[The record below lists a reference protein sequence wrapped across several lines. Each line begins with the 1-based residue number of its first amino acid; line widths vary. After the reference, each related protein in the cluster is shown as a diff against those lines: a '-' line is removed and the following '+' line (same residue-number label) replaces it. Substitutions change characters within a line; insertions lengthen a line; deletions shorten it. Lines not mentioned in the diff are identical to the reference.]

1 MPNNPTIKANFFVT
15 LSPNSSA
22 FPLDGLTKLPLI
34 YPHDPGAP
42 GQMERL
48 NVTFFR

>member
-22 FPLDGLTKLPLI
+22 FSLDGLTKLPLMTEVRLKLLI
-34 YPHDPGAP
+34 YPH
-42 GQMERL
+42 
-48 NVTFFR
+48 VTVGYR